1 MSKMPVMYLE
11 SQQKLDNKI
20 LNEILK
26 ERQSAEFSGY
36 NETDVKRALN
46 KDYKNIDDLKA
57 LLSPAAAPLLEDLMQ
72 AAKATKERYFGKNI
86 YLFTPLYISNHCEN
100 LCVYCGFNNKNKIKR
115 AQLDDDGI
123 IAELENIANSGFEE
137 LLLLTGEAQNL
148 SSQDYIANACA
159 LASKRFKTLGIEVYP
174 LNVDGYEKMHENGV
188 DYVTVF
194 QETYNPIRYA
204 QLHLEGQKT
213 AFAYRLEAQERAL
226 KGGMRGVAFGALFG
240 LDEWRKDAF
249 SVALHAN
256 LIQERYLD
264 AEISLSVPR
273 LRPIINNSK
282 ISPKDVREREL
293 AQIICAYRLFLP
305 HANITLSTRENANFR
320 NNAIKFGVT
329 KVSAGVKV
337 GIGEHNEEHKSD
349 GDAQF
354 EISDSRSHDEM
365 VKAIKAA
372 ALVPVES
379 EHIFL

>member
-1 MSKMPVMYLE
+1 MSKTPVMYLQN
-11 SQQKLDNKI
+11 QQKLDNKI
-20 LNEILK
+20 LDEILK
-26 ERQSAEFSGY
+26 ERQKAEFSGY
-36 NETDVKRALN
+36 TEADVKRALN
-46 KDYKNIDDLKA
+46 KDFKNIDDLKA
-57 LLSPAAAPLLEDLMQ
+57 LLSPAAAAMIEDLMQ
-72 AAKATKERYFGKNI
+72 AAKAAKERYFGKNI

-100 LCVYCGFNNKNKIKR
+100 LCVYCGFNKKNDIKR
-115 AQLDDDGI
+115 AQLDETGI
-123 IAELENIANSGFEE
+123 IAELDNIANSGFEE
-137 LLLLTGEAQNL
+137 ILLLTGEAPNL
-148 SSQDYIANACA
+148 SSQDYIANACK
-159 LASKRFKTLGIEVYP
+159 LASERFKTLGIEVYP

-194 QETYNPIRYA
+194 QETYNPVRYA

-226 KGGMRGVAFGALFG
+226 LGGMRGVAFGALFG

-249 SVALHAN
+249 SVALHAH
-256 LIQERYLD
+256 LIQARYMD

-282 ISPKDVREREL
+282 INPKDVHEREL

-337 GIGEHNEEHKSD
+337 GIGEHNNEDKSE

-354 EISDSRSHDEM
+354 EINDSRSHDEM
-365 VKAIKAA
+365 VKAIKNAG
-372 ALVPVES
+372 LVAVES